1 MGESVVLHDDEG
13 NRTEQGDGVV
23 EVGEFVALCL
33 HACFFYSVSVFFASF
48 SPTIF
53 HLFALG
59 ICHKCD
65 ADAPAINS
73 PESINVPGYCTAIH
87 LEGTKEHGRGREREK
102 DRDTGKVM

>member
-1 MGESVVLHDDEG
+1 MMMRE
-13 NRTEQGDGVV
+13 TEQGDGVV

-48 SPTIF
+48 SPATF
-53 HLFALG
+53 HLFAFG

-73 PESINVPGYCTAIH
+73 PESINVPGVLYGYSPGGNERTW
-87 LEGTKEHGRGREREK
+87 KRERERERK
-102 DRDTGKVM
+102 IATPGR